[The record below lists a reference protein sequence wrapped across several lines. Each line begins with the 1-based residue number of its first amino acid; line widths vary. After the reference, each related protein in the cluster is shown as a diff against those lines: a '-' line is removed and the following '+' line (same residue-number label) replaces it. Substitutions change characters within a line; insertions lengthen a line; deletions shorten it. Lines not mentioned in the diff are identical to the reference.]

1 MQLKFYACPHCGNQ
15 LLFLNRTQPPA
26 PCCCRAMEELH
37 PNPCG
42 SPDVHIP
49 VVTQTGGGTVVVDVS
64 RRPHPMVKEHYIE
77 WVCLQTRRG
86 FQVNYLKPGDAPR
99 TTFLISPGDAVVAA
113 YAYCN
118 IHLLWKA

>member
-37 PNPCG
+37 PNTCG

-49 VVTQTGGGTVVVDVS
+49 VG
-64 RRPHPMVKEHYIE
+64 HPD
-77 WVCLQTRRG
+77 RAA
-86 FQVNYLKPGDAPR
+86 APWWW
-99 TTFLISPGDAVVAA
+99 T
-113 YAYCN
+113 
-118 IHLLWKA
+118 